1 MLPAAMMTIV
11 KRSLLVQGYINT
23 EFVADHYSD
32 FLREVGALV
41 ASGRVRY
48 REDIVEGLEAAPE
61 AFIGMLS
68 GRNFGKLLVRVG

>member
-1 MLPAAMMTIV
+1 
-11 KRSLLVQGYINT
+11 
-23 EFVADHYSD
+23 
-32 FLREVGALV
+32 LREVGALV